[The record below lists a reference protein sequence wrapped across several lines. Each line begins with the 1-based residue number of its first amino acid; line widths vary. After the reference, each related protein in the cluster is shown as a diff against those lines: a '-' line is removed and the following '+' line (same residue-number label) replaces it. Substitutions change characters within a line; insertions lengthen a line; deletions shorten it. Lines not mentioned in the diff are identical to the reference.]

1 MNRTIL
7 LIKDTTVGGDTTRDL
22 QSQFQKTVREM
33 DLEESVQAVRVTD
46 LGIYN
51 QGVVVKILPGN
62 TIYSNVRLQDVDRI
76 LNETVKN
83 GKVIDELLLKNVAL
97 QTRVVLRN
105 CGVIDPESLEEYIA
119 HGGYVSAVKCILDKK
134 PDDVIDEV
142 KKSGLRGR
150 GGAGF
155 PTWMKW
161 NFAKNSVCETKYVI
175 CNGDEGD
182 PGAYMDRSV
191 LEGDPHSV
199 IEGMIIAGYAI
210 GAKQGFFYI
219 RAEYPLAIKR
229 IENALEQAYD
239 AGLLG
244 KNILGSAF
252 SFDLE
257 IRLGAGAF
265 VCGEETALIA
275 SIEGKRGTPR
285 PRPPFPAERGLWD
298 KSTIINNVETLANI
312 PVIFQ
317 KGAEYLASMG
327 TEKSKGTK
335 VFAVTGKIK
344 HSGLVEIAMGTPI
357 RDVVY
362 NICGGVLN
370 DGKLLAV
377 QTGGPSG
384 GVIPEKYLDTP
395 ISYEHLIE
403 LGSIMGSG
411 GMIIMDDTD
420 CVVDISKFYLKFCV
434 DESCGKC
441 APCRI
446 GGYQLLGLLE
456 KITDGTA
463 TLDDIDT
470 IRRIAQTMQKASLCA
485 LGQTASNPVIS
496 TLRYFEDEYRQH
508 VIDKKCRAKKCTKL
522 TKYEVGATRCKKC
535 GLCAKNCP
543 VNAISGDREHGYVID
558 QAKCIK
564 CGRCFDVCKF
574 EAIVRS

>member
-83 GKVIDELLLKNVAL
+83 GKVIDELLLKNVAS